1 MIKKILYIVRK
12 DCYKIMGG
20 DTIQIEKTK
29 FYLNK
34 KYHITV
40 DIFEENKIHNLLI
53 DDYDII
59 HIWGIKSEKDIHSLL
74 QKAKSKKIGT
84 ITSTIYWNLEDT
96 YFINTFYYFIWSDS
110 KILQLLKNTFIY
122 FLSHVYYK
130 IVPKYRNRQFNLPLC
145 KTCKKARQYT
155 IKLSDIIIPN
165 SDEEGK
171 LLCQDIELDYKTV
184 ENKFISIPNAVDI
197 EKLNVQC
204 TNKIL
209 HNLSDFVIEAAGIEP
224 LKNQL
229 TIIRALINKPEIP
242 IVFAGAIRN
251 KKYFSCLQK
260 LANKRGNIFFTGKIE
275 ESQLFD
281 LYKRAKVHVLPSFRE
296 SPGLVT
302 IESLMNGAQIVV
314 SDKRFCPIQYYKF
327 NKYGF
332 ICNPYDIRSI
342 QKAILNAYNN
352 PKDINL
358 PEDYYKFFS
367 YDNVADMTY
376 KAYQKALEII
386 NER

>member
-122 FLSHVYYK
+122 
-130 IVPKYRNRQFNLPLC
+130 
-145 KTCKKARQYT
+145 
-155 IKLSDIIIPN
+155 
-165 SDEEGK
+165 
-171 LLCQDIELDYKTV
+171 
-184 ENKFISIPNAVDI
+184 
-197 EKLNVQC
+197 
-204 TNKIL
+204 
-209 HNLSDFVIEAAGIEP
+209 
-224 LKNQL
+224 
-229 TIIRALINKPEIP
+229 
-242 IVFAGAIRN
+242 
-251 KKYFSCLQK
+251 
-260 LANKRGNIFFTGKIE
+260 
-275 ESQLFD
+275 
-281 LYKRAKVHVLPSFRE
+281 
-296 SPGLVT
+296 VT
-302 IESLMNGAQIVV
+302 I
-314 SDKRFCPIQYYKF
+314 
-327 NKYGF
+327 
-332 ICNPYDIRSI
+332 
-342 QKAILNAYNN
+342 
-352 PKDINL
+352 
-358 PEDYYKFFS
+358 
-367 YDNVADMTY
+367 
-376 KAYQKALEII
+376 
-386 NER
+386 